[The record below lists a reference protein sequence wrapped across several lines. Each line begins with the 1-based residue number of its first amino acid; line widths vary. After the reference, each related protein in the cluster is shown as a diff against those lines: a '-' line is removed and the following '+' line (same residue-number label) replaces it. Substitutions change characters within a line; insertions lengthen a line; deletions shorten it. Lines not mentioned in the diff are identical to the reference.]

1 MKTQIPADAQLP
13 MRNMHRDRRPGKG
26 GERGTDISCQAVIFD
41 LDGVLVDST
50 ASVEYAWR
58 VWAHRHGLSVNDVLA
73 VTHGRRSIE
82 TMRLVAPH
90 LATDQEAEAL
100 NLLQAMDTS
109 RDVPVSGALAL
120 LTALPSQSW
129 AIVTSGSSI
138 LAHARLQAVGLSVP
152 LVLVTG
158 EDGTQGKP
166 DPQGYLKA
174 ATRLGVPPENCL
186 VFEDAPVGIAAGQ
199 AAGMRVIAVATTYP
213 LGAFTLTA
221 LAVQTLADVQ
231 VKAVMA
237 SSKETG
243 HPELV
248 LTISKPPAFGGLLLR
263 KRGLEENIS

>member
-1 MKTQIPADAQLP
+1 MKTQVLASEPLP
-13 MRNMHRDRRPGKG
+13 MRNVYRDSRPGKG

-50 ASVEYAWR
+50 ASVEHAWR
-58 VWAHRHGLSVNDVLA
+58 VWAELRRLSVNDILA
-73 VTHGRRSIE
+73 VTYGRRSIE

-90 LATDQEAEAL
+90 LATDREAEAL
-100 NLLQAMDTS
+100 NLLQARDTS
-109 RDVPVSGALAL
+109 RDVPVSGAQAL
-120 LTALPSQSW
+120 LAALPSQGW

-138 LAHARLQAVGLSVP
+138 LAHACLQAVGLPVP

-158 EDGTQGKP
+158 EDVTQGKP

-174 ATRLGVPPENCL
+174 AARLGVPPEHCL

-199 AAGMRVIAVATTYP
+199 AAGMRVIAVATTNP
-213 LGAFTLTA
+213 LSALTLTE
-221 LAVQTLADVQ
+221 LAVQTLADLQ

-237 SSKETG
+237 SSKETR

-248 LTISKPPAFGGLLLR
+248 LTISQPLLLS
-263 KRGLEENIS
+263 KEESSERGAGS

>member
-1 MKTQIPADAQLP
+1 
-13 MRNMHRDRRPGKG
+13 MHRDRHPGK
-26 GERGTDISCQAVIFD
+26 ESEQMRDISCKAVIFD
-41 LDGVLVDST
+41 LDGVLVNST
-50 ASVEYAWR
+50 ASVEHAWR
-58 VWAHRHGLSVNDVLA
+58 VWARQHGLSVRDVLA

-90 LATDQEAEAL
+90 LATDREAEAL
-100 NLLQAMDTS
+100 NLLQARDTS

-120 LTALPSQSW
+120 LTALPAQSW
-129 AIVTSGSSI
+129 AIVTSGSQV
-138 LAHARLQAVGLSVP
+138 LAHARLQAVGLPVP
-152 LVLVTG
+152 PVLVTG
-158 EDGTQGKP
+158 ENVTQGKP

-174 ATRLGVPPENCL
+174 ATRLGVRPEHCL

-213 LGAFTLTA
+213 LEAFTLTA
-221 LAVQTLADVQ
+221 LAVRTLADVQ

-248 LTISKPPAFGGLLLR
+248 LTISKPLLLS
-263 KRGLEENIS
+263 KKEPSERGGGS

>member
-1 MKTQIPADAQLP
+1 MKTQILASGQLT
-13 MRNMHRDRRPGKG
+13 MRNVHRDRRPGKG
-26 GERGTDISCQAVIFD
+26 GERGTDISCKAVIFD

-50 ASVEYAWR
+50 ASVEHAWR
-58 VWAHRHGLSVNDVLA
+58 VWAHQHGLSVKDILA

-90 LATDQEAEAL
+90 LATDREAEAL

-109 RDVPVSGALAL
+109 RDVLVSGAQAL

-129 AIVTSGSSI
+129 AIVTSGSPI
-138 LAHARLQAVGLSVP
+138 LAHARLKAVGLPVP
-152 LVLVTG
+152 FVLVTG
-158 EDGTQGKP
+158 EDVTHGKP

-174 ATRLGVPPENCL
+174 ATQLGVPPENCL

-213 LGAFTLTA
+213 LSALTMTA

-231 VKAVMA
+231 VKAVIS

-248 LTISKPPAFGGLLLR
+248 LTISKPLLLS
-263 KRGLEENIS
+263 KEEFS